1 MVKAV
6 SIPGSQESV
15 MVTAGW
21 RYLAMDVRVVLFLL
35 LNVVFGMSQTDKRCF
50 LEGGWSTIS
59 FFVRE
64 DLDVN
69 SVIGKIRA
77 IGECVF

>member
-1 MVKAV
+1 
-6 SIPGSQESV
+6 
-15 MVTAGW
+15 MVTVGW
-21 RYLAMDVRVVLFLL
+21 QCLAMDVRVVLLLL
-35 LNVVFGMSQTDKRCF
+35 LNVILATCQTDKRCF

-77 IGECVF
+77 IGNI